1 MEYEEIEEDEIN
13 TAISLVNDDWY
24 KAKEK
29 NRENKPILKIFK
41 KKDDGV
47 LPSKDNGDK
56 ISIKQ
61 DENKNSKIIY
71 KLSITGEPFLPFT
84 SNKLFKILNI
94 LKPKWD
100 ESLNNSVNL
109 KILNT
114 KIPFLFD
121 KIEN

>member
-1 MEYEEIEEDEIN
+1 M
-13 TAISLVNDDWY
+13 
-24 KAKEK
+24 K
-29 NRENKPILKIFK
+29 NLGKNLKK
-41 KKDDGV
+41 
-47 LPSKDNGDK
+47 
-56 ISIKQ
+56 
-61 DENKNSKIIY
+61 
-71 KLSITGEPFLPFT
+71 EPFLPFT

-100 ESLNNSVNL
+100 ESLNNSVKL